1 MRCGCPNCGAFMIHE
16 ELSESACVC
25 PVCNYRCNACL
36 GTGTAIT
43 REDLQKMRETEWFA
57 PQFNG
62 ESDND
67 EPFSPEP
74 PDVPKGF

>member
-1 MRCGCPNCGAFMIHE
+1 MVQE

-43 REDLQKMRETEWFA
+43 RDELQKLRGTEWFT
-57 PQFNG
+57 PLFNG
-62 ESDND
+62 EPDD
-67 EPFSPEP
+67 ESTLTPEP
-74 PDVPKGF
+74 PDAQKEF